1 MSAKQCAKCEKAV
14 YPLEMI
20 VACNK
25 SWHKSCFRCSHCD
38 SVISLKSFATID
50 DRPYCKPHY
59 LELFKSKG
67 NYRALQGGG
76 NSNISSS
83 YNASVGF
90 KGVGVPASS
99 SSSPKASPKP
109 VSVSV
114 SPTPT
119 ASPQAD
125 RVVKKATE
133 QHDSVLKE
141 VQTDHD
147 LKHPQDIHD
156 SSAPHIESDVHIK
169 KVDRK
174 EILQQGVVEH
184 PPKLRD
190 VDELVNDRSAPVI
203 EESARVKPS
212 ARIALFES
220 IAKTD
225 NVQQELKKPEAT
237 TDRSSPK
244 IGSTTGPAKCF
255 KCGKSVYDLEMLKAC
270 DKIWH
275 KGCFRCK
282 HCDRVLSLKGFATID
297 SDAYCK
303 PHYLEIFKSKGT
315 YKAFSSQDS
324 DAPSS
329 NYNPLGFKGV
339 GV

>member
-1 MSAKQCAKCEKAV
+1 MSAQKCAKCEKSV

-25 SWHKSCFRCSHCD
+25 SWHKSCFRCTHCD

-67 NYRALQGGG
+67 NYRALQGPSGG
-76 NSNISSS
+76 DSNISSS
-83 YNASVGF
+83 YNASAGF
-90 KGVGVPASS
+90 KGVGVLTGGS
-99 SSSPKASPKP
+99 SSSPKASPKASSP
-109 VSVSV
+109 SV
-114 SPTPT
+114 SPLP
-119 ASPQAD
+119 D
-125 RVVKKATE
+125 RVASKATE

-141 VQTDHD
+141 VQTEHVE
-147 LKHPQDIHD
+147 LKHPQEIHD
-156 SSAPHIESDVHIK
+156 TSAPTIASDVHIK

-190 VDELVNDRSAPVI
+190 VDELVNDRSAPII
-203 EESARVKPS
+203 EDSARVKPS

-220 IAKTD
+220 IAKPEPA
-225 NVQQELKKPEAT
+225 VELKKPDAT
-237 TDRSSPK
+237 TDRSAPK
-244 IGSTTGPAKCF
+244 IGSPSTGPAKCF
-255 KCGKSVYDLEMLKAC
+255 KCGKTVYDLEMLKAC

-275 KGCFRCK
+275 KTCFRCK

-315 YKAFSSQDS
+315 YKAFSSSPDS
-324 DAPSS
+324 SS
-329 NYNPLGFKGV
+329 SFNPMGFKGV